1 MPSDAAIRSS
11 RWLRKEMLRDNQV
24 DSAHTGETFG
34 QFGERQYNRSSVMAK
49 SQLRGN
55 REAKKPKQSKK
66 PLPVSLPSG
75 SRPIKAGPT
84 SLATEKKR

>member
-1 MPSDAAIRSS
+1 
-11 RWLRKEMLRDNQV
+11 
-24 DSAHTGETFG
+24 
-34 QFGERQYNRSSVMAK
+34 MAK

-75 SRPIKAGPT
+75 SPPIKAGPT